1 MSIMIQKAIVIAQ
14 KDSKIIFA
22 TEPYFAYV
30 SANSTVTHHIRIF
43 LIPSI
48 NLTSNAKI
56 L

>member
-1 MSIMIQKAIVIAQ
+1 LQDVIKYQ
-14 KDSKIIFA
+14 RFRIKRW
-22 TEPYFAYV
+22 YFAYV